1 MIGKRTREKLMDISR
16 TITNTLKDFNNR
28 YHETNPVGSI
38 LTALED
44 KGLKVTTEFPVPHV
58 DYGKNEKV
66 NLIVED
72 HPNKVLVNLYRMDS
86 GRYEVNAYEA
96 VMLKEIPKKR
106 NKSTP

>member
-1 MIGKRTREKLMDISR
+1 MCKRTEEILMDISR

-96 VMLKEIPKKR
+96 VMLKETPKKR

>member
-96 VMLKEIPKKR
+96 VMLKEIPKRR